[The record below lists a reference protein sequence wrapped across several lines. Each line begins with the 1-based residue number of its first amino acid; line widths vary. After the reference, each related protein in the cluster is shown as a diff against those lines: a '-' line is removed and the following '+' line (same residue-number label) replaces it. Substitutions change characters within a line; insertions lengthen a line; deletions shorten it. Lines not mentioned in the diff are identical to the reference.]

1 MTVAAEANNNLV
13 VERALREAREGMMR
27 GEGMAGPLSR
37 TSLFPPAATQM
48 LKVGED
54 TGSID
59 DQLDNAARYYERE
72 VDDLLKRVTSLFE
85 PAILIV
91 MGVIVGF
98 VAIAL
103 VSAMYGIFNAPGVGK

>member
-1 MTVAAEANNNLV
+1 
-13 VERALREAREGMMR
+13 
-27 GEGMAGPLSR
+27 
-37 TSLFPPAATQM
+37 M

-59 DQLDNAARYYERE
+59 DQLDAAARYYERE
-72 VDDLLKRVTSLFE
+72 VDDKLKRMTSLFE
-85 PAILIV
+85 PVILIV

-103 VSAMYGIFNAPGVGK
+103 VSAMYGIFGSYGGHR